1 MKPAICL
8 LEVNHNPTCHFT
20 AMKQDYDLKQHL
32 SQLHPSQMSEGELDA
47 ACALRMGLIV
57 RLNTLLDRAEIRAG
71 ASWQAFSPTRDMA
84 DYGMVV
90 ART

>member
-1 MKPAICL
+1 
-8 LEVNHNPTCHFT
+8 
-20 AMKQDYDLKQHL
+20 MKQDYDLKQHL
-32 SQLHPSQMSEGELDA
+32 SQLHPSQMSESELDA
-47 ACALRMGLIV
+47 ACAMRMGLIV